1 MQKPYNQY
9 PNNNQSG
16 IYNNVPPNNSGFYQ
30 PPVNPYV
37 NMNPE
42 MIENMQKAAYYR
54 TKRNK
59 ERNNIILT
67 GIVIGIAII
76 SVLFIQVIAVSAI
89 EVLGYM
95 QIFNTS
101 SVFQSCFNV
110 IAVHLLSITVPF
122 GLMSLILKKNY
133 DGPVIPD
140 EKVGCFKSFMWIS
153 FGMGCCLIAN
163 IVTGYVIKL
172 FELFGYKLT
181 QPELLDVDSVF
192 ACVVTVVSTALIPAL
207 CEEFAMRC
215 CTLGVL
221 KKYGK
226 AFAVIAVSVVFGLL
240 HGNII
245 QFVFAFL
252 VGLILGYITVR
263 TNSVIPAV
271 LIHAFNNGL
280 SVLQDIITFASSDK
294 MADRVLNIIYI
305 AWAVLSLI
313 GLIYLVIKKELL
325 PEREAKKEREPYS
338 LSIGA
343 KFACLI
349 PGLLIPF
356 ILLIVMSAT
365 TIQKI

>member
-30 PPVNPYV
+30 PHVNPYV

-122 GLMSLILKKNY
+122 GLMSLILKKIMT
-133 DGPVIPD
+133 DR
-140 EKVGCFKSFMWIS
+140 
-153 FGMGCCLIAN
+153 
-163 IVTGYVIKL
+163 L
-172 FELFGYKLT
+172 FLMKRLAV
-181 QPELLDVDSVF
+181 LK
-192 ACVVTVVSTALIPAL
+192 AL
-207 CEEFAMRC
+207 CGFHSEWD
-215 CTLGVL
+215 
-221 KKYGK
+221 
-226 AFAVIAVSVVFGLL
+226 
-240 HGNII
+240 
-245 QFVFAFL
+245 
-252 VGLILGYITVR
+252 
-263 TNSVIPAV
+263 AV
-271 LIHAFNNGL
+271 L
-280 SVLQDIITFASSDK
+280 
-294 MADRVLNIIYI
+294 
-305 AWAVLSLI
+305 
-313 GLIYLVIKKELL
+313 
-325 PEREAKKEREPYS
+325 
-338 LSIGA
+338 
-343 KFACLI
+343 
-349 PGLLIPF
+349 
-356 ILLIVMSAT
+356 
-365 TIQKI
+365 